1 MTRRATA
8 KVHRAAAK
16 IRGMSLRFPK
26 LAAAAMLALAVPAAD
41 AAPTPQASAEIAHLL
56 DYLSGS
62 SCEFWRNGSWHDAG
76 AARKHLER
84 KHGWLEKRSLADTA
98 ELFIE
103 RAASKSERSGK
114 PYRVKCGQAT
124 VDAASWFTIELE
136 RWRTR

>member
-1 MTRRATA
+1 MPTGSATRERR
-8 KVHRAAAK
+8 HAAA
-16 IRGMSLRFPK
+16 
-26 LAAAAMLALAVPAAD
+26 
-41 AAPTPQASAEIAHLL
+41 
-56 DYLSGS
+56 
-62 SCEFWRNGSWHDAG
+62 

-84 KHGWLEKRSLADTA
+84 KHAWLERRALADTA

-136 RWRTR
+136 RWRAR